1 MALTKVSFTAGID
14 KQDSKYGAEGRW
26 IDSDYVRFRY
36 GLPEQIG
43 GWSAFTTINLIG
55 VARDIWTWTSLNGTP
70 QLSISTDK
78 KLYAYNG
85 GSWGD
90 ITPVTKT
97 SVGKTITPTNAS
109 TVITVTDVAHG
120 AVVGDIVS
128 FTTVSSPFGGTTGAT
143 FQIQYEVQTV
153 VDLDNYTVKSPVTLS
168 GTTPGTATIKYLYP
182 IGNSIALSSYGWGTS
197 TWSTSTWGTPR
208 TSGVSLPP
216 RIWSLDN
223 FGENLVACPAQG
235 ALYQW
240 SPTTDDLGVPASIVS
255 GAPTSSAFIL
265 VSTPDR
271 HLICFGTEGT
281 IGSPTTRDPM
291 LVRWSDTE
299 SLTDWTITATNSAGS
314 QRLTDGNELVG
325 AVRSRN
331 QILVFTDNALY
342 GMQYVGTP
350 YTFGFQQ
357 LGTNCGGL
365 SQNAAAD
372 VNGVCFWMSAQ
383 SFFVFDGTVK
393 KLPCSVQDA
402 VFNNFNYTQHQLVYA
417 GLNTQF
423 NEVTWFY
430 PTANSNEIDGF
441 VTYNYVEN
449 CWQQGTLART
459 VWRDRGVFE
468 LPLATKWEPNSIT
481 SAYPTVSGLSN
492 GISVLYNQETGD
504 SADGSSIASYVQSAF
519 FDIADG
525 DTISFVKRLV
535 PDFPVQNDT
544 MDFYAVSRA
553 FSIAPDS
560 PSSLTPYV
568 FTAAT
573 QKIDARIRGRA
584 LSIKI
589 ESNSTNNGWRFGTLR
604 LDIQPDGMR

>member
-1 MALTKVSFTAGID
+1 
-14 KQDSKYGAEGRW
+14 
-26 IDSDYVRFRY
+26 
-36 GLPEQIG
+36 
-43 GWSAFTTINLIG
+43 
-55 VARDIWTWTSLNGTP
+55 
-70 QLSISTDK
+70 
-78 KLYAYNG
+78 
-85 GSWGD
+85 
-90 ITPVTKT
+90 
-97 SVGKTITPTNAS
+97 
-109 TVITVTDVAHG
+109 
-120 AVVGDIVS
+120 
-128 FTTVSSPFGGTTGAT
+128 
-143 FQIQYEVQTV
+143 
-153 VDLDNYTVKSPVTLS
+153 
-168 GTTPGTATIKYLYP
+168 
-182 IGNSIALSSYGWGTS
+182 
-197 TWSTSTWGTPR
+197 
-208 TSGVSLPP
+208 
-216 RIWSLDN
+216 
-223 FGENLVACPAQG
+223 
-235 ALYQW
+235 
-240 SPTTDDLGVPASIVS
+240 
-255 GAPTSSAFIL
+255 
-265 VSTPDR
+265 
-271 HLICFGTEGT
+271 
-281 IGSPTTRDPM
+281 M

-331 QILVFTDNALY
+331 QILVFTDNALF

-357 LGTNCGGL
+357 LGTNCGGV

-402 VFNNFNYTQHQLVYA
+402 VFNNFNYTQHQLVCA
-417 GLNTQF
+417 GLNSQF

-430 PTANSNEIDGF
+430 PTASSNEIDGF

-459 VWRDRGVFE
+459 TWRDRGVFE

-535 PDFPVQNDT
+535 PDFSVQNDT

-573 QKIDARIRGRA
+573 QKIDTRIRGRA

>member
-1 MALTKVSFTAGID
+1 MALTKVSFAAGID

-26 IDSDYVRFRY
+26 VDSDYVRFRY

-43 GWSAFTTINLIG
+43 GWSAFSDKNLIG
-55 VARDIWTWTSLNGTP
+55 VARDIWTWTALNGTP
-70 QLSISTDK
+70 QLAIATNK
-78 KLYAYNG
+78 KVYAYNG

-97 SVGKTITPTNAS
+97 STGKTITPTNGT
-109 TVITVTDVAHG
+109 TVITVTDVNHG
-120 AVVGDIVS
+120 AAVGDIVS
-128 FTTVSSPFGGTTGAT
+128 FTTVSSPFGGATGAT

-168 GTTPGTATIKYLYP
+168 GSTPGTATIKYLYP
-182 IGNSIALSSYGWGTS
+182 VGNAIALSSYGWGTG
-197 TWSTSTWGTPR
+197 TWGTGTWGTPR

-223 FGENLVACPAQG
+223 FGENLVACPALG
-235 ALYQW
+235 AVYEW
-240 SPTTDDLGVPASIVS
+240 SPTTDDLGVPAHIVS

-271 HLICFGTEGT
+271 HLVCFGTEET
-281 IGSPTTRDPM
+281 IGTPSSRDPM
-291 LVRWSDTE
+291 LVRWADAE

-357 LGTNCGGL
+357 LGTNCGGV
-365 SQNAAAD
+365 SQNAAVD

-430 PTANSNEIDGF
+430 PTENSTEIDGF

-459 VWRDRGVFE
+459 TWRDRGVFS
-468 LPLATKWEPNSIT
+468 LPLATKWNADSI
-481 SAYPTVSGLSN
+481 SGAYPTVSGLSN
-492 GISVLYNQETGD
+492 GISILYDHETGE
-504 SADGSSIASYVQSAF
+504 SANGDAIYSYVQSAF

-525 DTISFVKRLV
+525 DSISFVKRLV
-535 PDFPVQNDT
+535 PDFSIQNDT

-560 PSSLTPYV
+560 PSSLTPYT
-568 FTAAT
+568 FTPTT
-573 QKIDARIRGRA
+573 QKIDTRIRGRA

-589 ESNSTNNGWRFGTLR
+589 ESTSASNGWRFGTLR

>member
-1 MALTKVSFTAGID
+1 MALTKVSFAAGID

-26 IDSDYVRFRY
+26 VDSDYVRFRY

-43 GWSAFTTINLIG
+43 GWSAFSDKNLIG
-55 VARDIWTWTSLNGTP
+55 VARDIWTWTALNGTP
-70 QLSISTDK
+70 QLAISTNK
-78 KLYAYNG
+78 KVYAYNG

-120 AVVGDIVS
+120 ALVGDIVS
-128 FTTVSSPFGGTTGAT
+128 FSSVSSPFGGSTGST
-143 FQIQYEVQTV
+143 YDIQYEVQTV

-197 TWSTSTWGTPR
+197 TWGTSTWGTPR

-223 FGENLVACPAQG
+223 FGENLVLCPAQG
-235 ALYQW
+235 ALYEW
-240 SPTTDDLGVPASIVS
+240 SPTTDDLGVAAHIVN

-281 IGSPTTRDPM
+281 IGSPSTRDPM

-372 VNGVCFWMSAQ
+372 VNGVCFWMSPQ

-417 GLNTQF
+417 GLNSQF

-430 PTANSNEIDGF
+430 PTANSTEIDGF

-459 VWRDRGVFE
+459 TWRDRGVFD
-468 LPLATKWEPNSIT
+468 LPLATKWNPDSV
-481 SAYPTVSGLSN
+481 SGAYPTVSGLSN

-504 SADGSSIASYVQSAF
+504 SADGASIASYIQSAF

-535 PDFPVQNDT
+535 PDFSVQNDT

-568 FTAAT
+568 FTSTT
-573 QKIDARIRGRA
+573 QKIDTRIRGRA

-589 ESNSTNNGWRFGTLR
+589 ESNSANNGWRFGTLR

>member
-26 IDSDYVRFRY
+26 VDSDYVRFRY

-70 QLSISTDK
+70 QLALSTNK
-78 KLYAYNG
+78 KIYAYNG

-97 SVGKTITPTNAS
+97 STGKTITPTNAS

-128 FTTVSSPFGGTTGAT
+128 FTSLSGSFGGSSAAT
-143 FQIQYEVQTV
+143 FLIQYEVQTV
-153 VDLDNYTVKSPVTLS
+153 VDTDNYTVKSPVTLS
-168 GTTPGTATIKYLYP
+168 GTTPATATIKYLYP
-182 IGNSIALSSYGWGTS
+182 IGNPIALSSYGWGTS
-197 TWSTSTWGTPR
+197 TWGSDTWGTPR
-208 TSGVSLPP
+208 TTGVSLPP

-223 FGENLVACPAQG
+223 FGENLVLCPALG

-240 SPTTDDLGVPASIVS
+240 SPTTDDLGTPCSIVS

-281 IGSPTTRDPM
+281 IGSPSTRDPM
-291 LVRWSDTE
+291 LVRWADTE

-331 QILVFTDNALY
+331 QILVFTDNALF

-357 LGTNCGGL
+357 LGTNCGGV

-417 GLNTQF
+417 GLNSQF

-430 PTANSNEIDGF
+430 PTASSNEIDGF
-441 VTYNYVEN
+441 VTYKHVEN

-459 VWRDRGVFE
+459 TWRDRGVFE

-525 DTISFVKRLV
+525 DSISFVKRLV
-535 PDFPVQNDT
+535 PDFSVQNDT

>member
-1 MALTKVSFTAGID
+1 MALTKVSFAAGID

-26 IDSDYVRFRY
+26 VDSDYVRFRY

-43 GWSAFTTINLIG
+43 GWAAFSDKNLIG
-55 VARDIWTWTSLNGTP
+55 VARDIWTWTALNGTP
-70 QLSISTDK
+70 QLAVSTNK
-78 KLYAYNG
+78 KVYAYNG

-120 AVVGDIVS
+120 ALVGDIVS

-153 VDLDNYTVKSPVTLS
+153 IDLDNYTVKSPVTLS

-197 TWSTSTWGTPR
+197 TWGTSTWGTPR

-223 FGENLVACPAQG
+223 FGENLVLCPAQG
-235 ALYQW
+235 ALYEW
-240 SPTTDDLGVPASIVS
+240 SPTTDDLGVAAHIVN

-281 IGSPTTRDPM
+281 IGSPSTRDPM

-372 VNGVCFWMSAQ
+372 VNGVCFWMSPQ

-417 GLNTQF
+417 GLNSQF

-430 PTANSNEIDGF
+430 PTANSTEIDGF

-459 VWRDRGVFE
+459 TWRDRGVFD
-468 LPLATKWEPNSIT
+468 LPLATKWNPDSV
-481 SAYPTVSGLSN
+481 SGAYPTVSGLSN

-504 SADGSSIASYVQSAF
+504 SADGSNISSYVQSAF

-525 DTISFVKRLV
+525 DAISFVKRLV
-535 PDFPVQNDT
+535 PDFSVQNDT

-568 FTAAT
+568 FTSTT
-573 QKIDARIRGRA
+573 QKIDTRIRGRA

-589 ESNSTNNGWRFGTLR
+589 ESNSANNGWRFGTLR